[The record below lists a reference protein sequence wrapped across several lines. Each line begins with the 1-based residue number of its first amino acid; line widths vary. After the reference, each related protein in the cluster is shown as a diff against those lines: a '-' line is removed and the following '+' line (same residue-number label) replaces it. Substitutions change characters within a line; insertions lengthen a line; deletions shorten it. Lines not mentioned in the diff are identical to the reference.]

1 MKKILFLITSAL
13 LVLILALSCEK
24 NYLRTDKENTG
35 NDKIAEDV
43 DVHEDT
49 SDYILDSAGADY
61 LVLNGNSIITRVAG
75 VNVSGNKATIV
86 ASGTYKITGSLTDG
100 QIIVNTED
108 NETVWIILDGVNI
121 TCLTGP
127 PVFVSKAGKVIV
139 FIADSTDNSLTDGTS
154 YTELV
159 DGEPNA
165 ALFSKADMT
174 IYGNGS
180 LTINGNYKNGISCK
194 DGLIITSGTI
204 KVIAADD
211 GIRGK
216 DYLIVHD
223 GNITVN
229 SGGDGLKA
237 DNTDNTS
244 LGYISIERGTINVTS
259 GGDALAAQSNII
271 INDGY
276 FDITSGGGSSRS
288 ASASLS
294 AKGIKGLASVLIN
307 GGLIRVS
314 SADDA
319 LHSNS
324 NITISGGDLTLSSSD
339 DGIHAD
345 ATIIINNCV
354 LNITKSYEGIESKY
368 ITVENSMISLIS
380 SDDGFNATSGAATEM
395 NDNSCLSINSGYVY
409 VNASTGDALDCNGNL
424 YIKGGTVIVH
434 GPAKQPEVGM
444 DYNGVCNI
452 SGGTLVISGINSNM
466 TQAPSTSS
474 TQYAVLIRFT
484 TTLAANS
491 LMHVEDINGNEVLT
505 FAPVRSYQS
514 IIFSS
519 AQLQPGSTYNI
530 YTGGTYSGMSTNGLY
545 SGGTYSGG
553 TFYKSFT
560 ISGIITTI
568 GSASGGPGSRP

>member
-1 MKKILFLITSAL
+1 MKKIFFLITSAL
-13 LVLILALSCEK
+13 ILLIIAVSCEK
-24 NYLRTDKENTG
+24 DYIRTDKENADDDTVAG
-35 NDKIAEDV
+35 DV
-43 DVHEDT
+43 DIHEDT
-49 SDYILDSAGADY
+49 LDYIIDSAGADY
-61 LVLNGNSIITRVAG
+61 IILNGNSIVTSATG
-75 VNVSGNKATIV
+75 VTVSGSKVTIV
-86 ASGTYKITGSLTDG
+86 ASGTYKITGSLING
-100 QIIVNTED
+100 QLIVNTED
-108 NETVWIILDGVNI
+108 NETVRMILDGVNI

-127 PVFVSKAGKVIV
+127 PVYVSKAGKVIV
-139 FIADSTDNSLTDGTS
+139 FIADSAENFLTDGTS

-180 LTINGNYKNGISCK
+180 LTINGNYKDGISCK

-204 KVIAADD
+204 IVNAADD

-216 DYLIVHD
+216 DYLIVHG

-244 LGYISIERGTINVTS
+244 LGYINIETGTINLTS
-259 GGDALAAQSNII
+259 GGDALVAQNNIL
-271 INDGY
+271 INGGL
-276 FDITSGGGSSRS
+276 FDITSGGGSSRTTT
-288 ASASLS
+288 ASVS
-294 AKGIKGLASVLIN
+294 AKGIKGLANVLIN
-307 GGLIRVS
+307 GGSIRVS

-345 ATIIINNCV
+345 ARVIINNCV
-354 LNITKSYEGIESKY
+354 LNITKSYEGIESKN

-380 SDDGFNATSGAATEM
+380 GDDGFNATAGAATEM

-424 YIKGGTVIVH
+424 YINGGNVIVH
-434 GPAKQPEVGM
+434 GPASQPEVGM

-466 TQAPSTSS
+466 TQAPSASS

-484 TTLAANS
+484 STLSANTIV
-491 LMHVEDINGNEVLT
+491 HIEDSDGSEVLT

-514 IIFSS
+514 VIFSS
-519 AQLQPGSTYNI
+519 PLLESGVTYNI
-530 YTGGTYSGMSTNGLY
+530 YTGGGYSGASTDGIY
-545 SGGTYSGG
+545 SGGTYTGG

-568 GSASGGPGSRP
+568 GSASSGPGGRP